1 MAHYVADSH
10 AAAAADEN
18 LATSERPSQL
28 NWMHSILPG
37 VVISIACGAI
47 YLASRPPLF
56 DYDGYMYRFYVM
68 QPDPWHNINP
78 HHILWNPIQIL
89 IAASAALIGYPSTI
103 VFQVV
108 GILIGCTTL
117 TLFYMLLR
125 KVGANPIVA
134 CASVVLVAMA
144 PAFWF
149 LTLQNHPY
157 PLVCLFLIV
166 YLQFWTASDTYA
178 PTGRRLAGAAVT
190 LATATLLH
198 QAVVFLIPPAVLAL
212 ALFSRG
218 SRMHRLSRA
227 LIWGS
232 GVSFAVLGAYLFVW
246 FAQSESARAAPDFLH
261 WVTSYAQTEHP
272 LQLFQLG
279 PARSFA
285 RSIIGLSRS
294 LFESD
299 PIQSM
304 LADEVS
310 VVDVF
315 LIYGF
320 AGLVAIVATVLV
332 FWRIDR
338 GRTFGRLLRTKVVFA
353 VSLLSACATWIF
365 AFSWE
370 AATAQYWL
378 IGLFPAL
385 LCLSILISSK
395 RGSLIF
401 AAFVLILSTWN
412 LHFDRLS
419 DRLRS
424 LEFPDP
430 MLQSINDHIG
440 SHDIFL
446 VLGDGGYGDTNYD
459 LLIDIMNEQNHN
471 PAVLILNDFVLP
483 AGSSENWQDRLAKKI
498 ESTLAAAG
506 KVYIAGHIFDQ
517 DSYQDLAHAN
527 DAFNEQVDE
536 RYLSVDGSALY
547 DQVQEFF
554 RQYTLK
560 DSGFAVGTDRYLILT
575 RNRADPD
582 VPSVDSND
590 SSKQVQDI
598 AASQAQRVRG
608 VQANVEESL
617 AGTRIAITIDDIP
630 DHGDLLPD
638 MSREDIARGM
648 VKILDDN
655 DITRAYGFSNGD
667 FMRDNPQE
675 LAILK
680 IWLKAGH
687 PLGNHTYDHADL
699 NRIGA
704 KAFIGDIAKQDRLLA
719 TLTGYSPLAKERH
732 VFRYPYMDEGN
743 TLARRDEV
751 RRYLATQGYQ
761 IAEVTAD
768 YDDWAWTDAYSRCRV
783 LHDGKSIAWLK
794 DNVIQSADER
804 LRESNL
810 IAERLFGRRIAQILL
825 IHDGSF
831 DVLTLDGILKHWRA
845 RGVEFISLKDALD
858 DPVYKFNP
866 NVVYNDKLTFL
877 KQIAKARRV
886 EIGDLE
892 EPAFGIDRLNEI
904 CKGTAAVTTRNP
916 R

>member
-1 MAHYVADSH
+1 MARYVADSH

-56 DYDGYMYRFYVM
+56 DYDGYMYRFYAM
-68 QPDPWHNINP
+68 QPDPWQNTNP

-157 PLVCLFLIV
+157 PLVCLFLTV

-178 PTGRRLAGAAVT
+178 PTGWRLAGAAVA

-198 QAVVFLIPPAVLAL
+198 QAVVFMIPPAVITL

-218 SRMHRLSRA
+218 SRTHRLSGA
-227 LIWGS
+227 LVWGAS
-232 GVSFAVLGAYLFVW
+232 VSFAVLGAYLFVW
-246 FAQSESARAAPDFLH
+246 IAQSESAHSASGFLH
-261 WVTSYAQTEHP
+261 WITSYAQTEHP
-272 LQLFQLG
+272 PQLFQLG
-279 PARSFA
+279 PAKSFA
-285 RSIIGLSRS
+285 RSAIGLSRS

-338 GRTFGRLLRTKVVFA
+338 GRTFGRLLRTKVIFA
-353 VSLLSACATWIF
+353 VSLLSACASWIF

-385 LCLSILISSK
+385 LCLSILISSN

-459 LLIDIMNEQNHN
+459 LLIDIMNEQDHN
-471 PAVLILNDFVLP
+471 PAVLILNDFVLST
-483 AGSSENWQDRLAKKI
+483 ASSESWQTRLAKKI
-498 ESTLAAAG
+498 ESTLDTGG
-506 KVYIAGHIFDQ
+506 KVFVAAHIFDEE
-517 DSYQDLAHAN
+517 SYQDMAHAD

-536 RYLSVDGSALY
+536 RYLNVDGSALY
-547 DQVQEFF
+547 DQLQQFF
-554 RQYTLK
+554 WQYQLK
-560 DSGFAVGTDRYLILT
+560 SAGFAVGTDRYFILT
-575 RNRADPD
+575 RNPPNTN
-582 VPSVDSND
+582 VPPADSND
-590 SSKQVQDI
+590 SFKQGQDI
-598 AASQAQRVRG
+598 PVSQAGKARG
-608 VQANVEESL
+608 DRSNVEDSL
-617 AGTRIAITIDDIP
+617 AGTRVAITIDDIP
-630 DHGDLLPD
+630 DHGDLLED
-638 MSREDIARGM
+638 MSRE
-648 VKILDDN
+648 
-655 DITRAYGFSNGD
+655 
-667 FMRDNPQE
+667 
-675 LAILK
+675 
-680 IWLKAGH
+680 
-687 PLGNHTYDHADL
+687 
-699 NRIGA
+699 
-704 KAFIGDIAKQDRLLA
+704 
-719 TLTGYSPLAKERH
+719 
-732 VFRYPYMDEGN
+732 
-743 TLARRDEV
+743 
-751 RRYLATQGYQ
+751 
-761 IAEVTAD
+761 
-768 YDDWAWTDAYSRCRV
+768 
-783 LHDGKSIAWLK
+783 
-794 DNVIQSADER
+794 
-804 LRESNL
+804 
-810 IAERLFGRRIAQILL
+810 
-825 IHDGSF
+825 
-831 DVLTLDGILKHWRA
+831 
-845 RGVEFISLKDALD
+845 
-858 DPVYKFNP
+858 
-866 NVVYNDKLTFL
+866 
-877 KQIAKARRV
+877 
-886 EIGDLE
+886 
-892 EPAFGIDRLNEI
+892 
-904 CKGTAAVTTRNP
+904 
-916 R
+916 